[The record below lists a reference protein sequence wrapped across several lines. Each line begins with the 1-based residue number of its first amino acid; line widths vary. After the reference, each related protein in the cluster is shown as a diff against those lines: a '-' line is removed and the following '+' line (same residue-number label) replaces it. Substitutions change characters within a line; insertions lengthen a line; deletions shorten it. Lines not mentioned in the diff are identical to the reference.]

1 MPPNFPRQ
9 NQAVVL
15 YSAARAPTVSPTGL
29 SPYPQWQEAPPAT
42 STVGLSSPLRLPW
55 VGPLGV
61 GPPAAE
67 PVTPHPHRLIA
78 GGFGLGSPPFG
89 RPYSGDPILVS
100 LPPPTKMFPFG
111 GFPLGTPRLPGFPE
125 RRGLSPRQE
134 VPFGDPGFYGCLR
147 LPRAYRR
154 LPRPSSAP
162 EPSHPP
168 SGLVPTSWAGW
179 YRLADLYTALTD
191 RAIHLGE
198 RPPRLHRGLP
208 RHSRRLNHTP
218 LGGR

>member
-15 YSAARAPTVSPTGL
+15 YSAARTPTVSPTGL
-29 SPYPQWQEAPPAT
+29 SP
-42 STVGLSSPLRLPW
+42 STAGLSSPLRLPW

-67 PVTPHPHRLIA
+67 SLTPHPHRLIA

-89 RPYSGDPILVS
+89 RPYSGDPVLVS

-125 RRGLSPRQE
+125 RRGLTPRQE
-134 VPFGDPGFYGCLR
+134 VPFGDPGFDGCLR

-168 SGLVPTSWAGW
+168 GGFGPTSWAGW
-179 YRLADLYTALTD
+179 YRLVGLYTALIES
-191 RAIHLGE
+191 RHLPGRE
-198 RPPRLHRGLP
+198 PLP
-208 RHSRRLNHTP
+208 GFT
-218 LGGR
+218 GGYPDTHVG